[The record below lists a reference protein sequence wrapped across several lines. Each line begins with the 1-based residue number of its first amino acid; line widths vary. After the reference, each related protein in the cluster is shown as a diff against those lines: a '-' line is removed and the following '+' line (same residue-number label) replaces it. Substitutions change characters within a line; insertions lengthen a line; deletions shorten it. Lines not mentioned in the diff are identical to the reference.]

1 MAGNFWNSSQYQQWI
16 LDKQEV
22 ILYRQAD
29 LTVGLTHEDID
40 KMHIF
45 MANFIRSLGKQL
57 NVHQQVI
64 ATATVFF
71 KRFYLRNSVGSV
83 DPRLMAAASV
93 LLASKVE
100 ECGVI
105 ANSKLNAAISS
116 IVKTKPYSDIFKPEK
131 PFSTALFV
139 ECEFFLLEMMDCCLI
154 VFHPYRPLMQY
165 ITDMGQEDRLPLAW
179 RIVND
184 SYRCAVSFHYAPYI
198 IALAAL
204 HIACVVHGQN
214 CQQWFSELAVD
225 FQQILEVTRDI
236 MDMYR
241 TWESCSMPQD
251 IPRIL
256 QKLKERKA
264 AAKASSSNGGSN
276 SATTLPAPASLED
289 CIRLVAD

>member
-1 MAGNFWNSSQYQQWI
+1 MCVYMCVHLCMHVFRLS
-16 LDKQEV
+16 
-22 ILYRQAD
+22 
-29 LTVGLTHEDID
+29 LT
-40 KMHIF
+40 
-45 MANFIRSLGKQL
+45 
-57 NVHQQVI
+57 
-64 ATATVFF
+64 
-71 KRFYLRNSVGSV
+71 
-83 DPRLMAAASV
+83 
-93 LLASKVE
+93 
-100 ECGVI
+100 
-105 ANSKLNAAISS
+105 
-116 IVKTKPYSDIFKPEK
+116 
-131 PFSTALFV
+131 
-139 ECEFFLLEMMDCCLI
+139 
-154 VFHPYRPLMQY
+154 PLMW
-165 ITDMGQEDRLPLAW
+165 T
-179 RIVND
+179 
-184 SYRCAVSFHYAPYI
+184 
-198 IALAAL
+198 AAL